1 MTEDLEFW
9 SEDRTFGLRIPAEIL
24 SRILELS
31 RRAAPRETGGIL
43 VGFYTE
49 SQNCAVVTEVSGAP
63 SDSKSGRTFFVR
75 GTAGLQRWL
84 DKLWHKEPRHYLGDW
99 HFHPDAEP
107 VPSPTDETQI
117 KAIANAEAWKCPE
130 PVLLIVG
137 ADAYSFLDVRVYVF
151 PRAYDA
157 LIVLFREESR
167 SDS

>member
-9 SEDRTFGLRIPAEIL
+9 SEDRAFGLRIPAEIL
-24 SRILELS
+24 SRVLELS
-31 RRAAPRETGGIL
+31 RGAASKETGGIL

-49 SQNCAVVTEVSGAP
+49 AQDCAVVTKASGAP
-63 SDSKSGRTFFVR
+63 SDSKSRKASFVR

-84 DKLWHKEPRHYLGDW
+84 DKLWRQERRHYLGEW

-107 VPSPTDETQI
+107 VPSPTDEAQI
-117 KAIANAEAWKCPE
+117 KAIANADTWKCPE

-137 ADAYSFLDVRVYVF
+137 AAAYSFSDVRVYVF

-157 LIVLFREESR
+157 LVILLREESQ
-167 SDS
+167 SAP